1 MSVAPPHVAP
11 TPMSVAPAMALTD
24 INNSTGI
31 MEFVAVCKEKGI
43 KPIAGIE
50 FRREDQLLYTGLAK
64 NNEGFRELNE
74 FLSKHNLHNLPLP
87 DQAPVFNNV
96 FVIYPFSS
104 FLRSSSGG
112 FEYRILNNEYRI
124 SNDLPPAERSTFYQT
139 TPQDNEIRHASRV
152 TRHDF
157 IGIRPSEL
165 SPLMLSRHRDL
176 IPRMVLM
183 APVTFRNEKEYEL
196 HRNFRA
202 VDHNVLLSRI
212 EPHQVAASDEIML
225 PIDELMEM
233 CRDFPEII
241 RNTENL
247 IEACTIDF
255 DFKACKNKKTF
266 TGDRYDDLVL
276 LEKLAL
282 DGLQYRYGKGHAEA
296 RRRIRHELDIIDKMG
311 FASYFLI
318 TWDIIR
324 YSMSRGFYHVGRG
337 SGANSIVAY
346 CLRIT
351 DVDPIEL
358 DLYFERF
365 INPKRTSPPD
375 FDIDYSW
382 KERDDVLDYIFKRYG
397 REHTALLGA
406 MSTFRDKSIYRELGK
421 VHGLPK
427 GEIDAFLKYPEEA
440 IHKNHI
446 VRKINEL
453 GEMMADFPN
462 IRSIHAGG
470 VLISEE
476 PITCYTALDMPPK
489 GFPTTQFDMYV
500 AEDIGFEKLD
510 ILSQRGIGHIYEA
523 AELVKK
529 NQGISVDVH
538 QVRAFKEDE
547 KVKEQLRNA
556 RTIGCFYVES
566 PAMRGLLKKLHCD
579 NYRTLV
585 AASSIIRP
593 GVARSGMMKEYIF
606 RFHNP
611 DKFKYLHPV
620 MEGQLKETFGV
631 MVYQEDVLKICHHF
645 AGLDL
650 ADADVIRRAMSGKY
664 RSKKE
669 LQRIIDKF
677 FENCRNFGYP
687 EEVTKE
693 VWRQIESFAGYS
705 FSKAHSASY
714 AVESYQSLY
723 LKAHYPLEFIT
734 GVINNFGGFYS
745 SWVYFNE
752 AKISGANLHVPCV
765 NRSEYKTCIRGKDI
779 YLGFIHVAGLEAGVG
794 KLICDLRITNYELPI
809 TNYEGEVT
817 RDEISVTSDKG
828 QVTSD
833 KRETAG
839 CALPPDQ
846 PAILPSCQ
854 LTNLPSYQ
862 LTNLPAYQLTNLQAP
877 HLTNLPTHQLTNLPS
892 HQLTNLPSCQLPY
905 ASLDDFIQRVPVT
918 LDQLIILIRVGAF
931 RFTGKQKASLLWE
944 AHMLLGKKQTPA
956 IGHQSPAISHQPSAI
971 GHQPSAIG
979 HQSPAISHQPPGK
992 NIPVIENQKSKIE
1005 NRKSKILNPLLFQT
1019 TVKKFELP
1027 ALEQNSIADVYDEI
1041 ELLGFPITCSY
1052 FDLLETKFRGD
1063 ILAHQ
1068 MGSHVG
1074 KSIRMLGLLVTIKY
1088 VRTIKREWMHFGTF
1102 IDVNGCFFDT
1112 VHFPKAVTEY
1122 PFRGDGVYLVKGKIV
1137 EEFGFPS
1144 MNVEKMAKM
1153 PLKGDPR
1160 G

>member
-1 MSVAPPHVAP
+1 MYLSCHSYYSLRYGTISIENLVVEGVRAYVGATRRVAPAGVAP
-11 TPMSVAPAMALTD
+11 TMALTD

-31 MEFVAVCKEKGI
+31 LDFVAACREKGI

-50 FRREDQLLYTGLAK
+50 FRLEDRLLYTGLAK

-74 FLSKHNLHNLPLP
+74 FLSHHNINNLPLP
-87 DQAPVFNNV
+87 DTAPEFNNV

-104 FLRSSSGG
+104 ILHSFSG
-112 FEYRILNNEYRI
+112 
-124 SNDLPPAERSTFYQT
+124 
-139 TPQDNEIRHASRV
+139 HASRV

-157 IGIRPSEL
+157 SGHASRVTRHDFPGHASRFTRHDFIGVRPSDL

-183 APVTFRNEKEYEL
+183 APVTFRNQQEYEL

-202 VDHNVLLSRI
+202 VDHNVLLSRL
-212 EPHQVAASDEIML
+212 EPHQAAASDEIML
-225 PIDELMEM
+225 PVDELLDI
-233 CRDFPEII
+233 CRDFPEIV
-241 RNTENL
+241 RNTEKL
-247 IEACTIDF
+247 TEACSIDF

-266 TGDRYDDLVL
+266 TGDRYDDLIL
-276 LEKLAL
+276 LEKLVL
-282 DGLQYRYGKGHAEA
+282 DGVQYRYGKGHREA
-296 RRRIRHELDIIDKMG
+296 MRRVRHELDIIDRMG
-311 FASYFLI
+311 FSAYFLI
-318 TWDIIR
+318 AWDIIR

-397 REHTALLGA
+397 HEHTALLGA

-427 GEIDAFLKYPEEA
+427 GEIDAFLKHPEEA
-440 IHKNHI
+440 INKNHI
-446 VRKINEL
+446 IRKINEL

-470 VLISEE
+470 VLITEE

-500 AEDIGFEKLD
+500 AEDAGFEKLD

-523 AELVKK
+523 AEIVKR

-538 QVRAFKEDE
+538 NVQAFKEDE

-593 GVARSGMMKEYIF
+593 GVARSGMMKEYIQ

-611 DKFKYLHPV
+611 GRFKYLHPV
-620 MEGQLKETFGV
+620 MEEQLKETFGV

-677 FENCRNFGYP
+677 FENCRNSGYP

-752 AKISGANLHVPCV
+752 AKISGATLHVPCV
-765 NRSEYKTCIRGKDI
+765 NNSEYKTSIRGKDI
-779 YLGFIHVAGLEAGVG
+779 YLGFIHIAGLEATVG
-794 KLICDLRITNYELPI
+794 RSIYDLRFTTHHSQLITHDSP
-809 TNYEGEVT
+809 VT
-817 RDEISVTSDKG
+817 CHASRVTCHG
-828 QVTSD
+828 
-833 KRETAG
+833 
-839 CALPPDQ
+839 
-846 PAILPSCQ
+846 
-854 LTNLPSYQ
+854 
-862 LTNLPAYQLTNLQAP
+862 
-877 HLTNLPTHQLTNLPS
+877 
-892 HQLTNLPSCQLPY
+892 Y
-905 ASLDDFIQRVPVT
+905 ASLEDFIGRVPVT
-918 LDQLIILIRVGAF
+918 LDQLILLIRVGAF
-931 RFTGKQKASLLWE
+931 RFIGKPKATLLWE
-944 AHMLLGKKQTPA
+944 AHMLLGKNGEMGKWRNGEKGNSEIRTGIVNRKSSIQSSIENRPIVNPVLFQTPA
-956 IGHQSPAISHQPSAI
+956 
-971 GHQPSAIG
+971 
-979 HQSPAISHQPPGK
+979 
-992 NIPVIENQKSKIE
+992 
-1005 NRKSKILNPLLFQT
+1005 R
-1019 TVKKFELP
+1019 KFELP
-1027 ALEQNSIADVYDEI
+1027 VLEQNRIADVYDEI
-1041 ELLGFPITCSY
+1041 ELLGFPITNTY
-1052 FDLLETKFRGD
+1052 FDLLHTKFRGD
-1063 ILAHQ
+1063 IFSHEMAA
-1068 MGSHVG
+1068 HVG
-1074 KSIRMLGLLVTIKY
+1074 KTIRMLGLLVTIKY
-1088 VRTIKREWMHFGTF
+1088 VRTVKREWMHFGTF
-1102 IDVNGCFFDT
+1102 IDANGRFFDT
-1112 VHFPKAVTEY
+1112 VHFPRAVTDY

-1144 MNVEKMAKM
+1144 MNVLKMAKM
-1153 PLKGDPR
+1153 PLKADPR